1 MVSNLITISGDDVK
15 KAQCFQIDVHDG
27 YGIVTWSYFYWQY
40 QLYIYVWSLTSQGTL
55 LDAEIWSDGSPV
67 GWVLIV
73 LS

>member
-55 LDAEIWSDGSPV
+55 LDAICEYDYTS
-67 GWVLIV
+67 LIHF
-73 LS
+73 

>member
-55 LDAEIWSDGSPV
+55 LDVVAAVFDSEPSFISMK
-67 GWVLIV
+67 
-73 LS
+73 

>member
-55 LDAEIWSDGSPV
+55 LDVAFFPYLMMSKEHFAN
-67 GWVLIV
+67 
-73 LS
+73 

>member
-55 LDAEIWSDGSPV
+55 LDVAAAVFDSEPSFISMK
-67 GWVLIV
+67 
-73 LS
+73 